1 MTEIDISGVMKLQ
14 TADSSIIT
22 STDGCGEMRQEIQM
36 QDLSQNI
43 VCENSDFDTR
53 LSGKKICHQNGLEMQ
68 VLDHKTLKV
77 LANSLQ
83 QLGIYKLWI
92 DTHHVDSTGTKLWSI
107 RATPLTLTII
117 ESPGYCGAITL
128 CSLKIEG

>member
-1 MTEIDISGVMKLQ
+1 
-14 TADSSIIT
+14 
-22 STDGCGEMRQEIQM
+22 M

-43 VCENSDFDTR
+43 ICEDSDFDTR
-53 LSGKKICHQNGLEMQ
+53 LSGKKICHQSGLEMQ
-68 VLDHKTLKV
+68 VSDNKILRV
-77 LANSLQ
+77 LANSLE
-83 QLGIYKLWI
+83 QLGIYKLWVI
-92 DTHHVDSTGTKLWSI
+92 THHVDSTGTILWSV